1 MVAKKTIKH
10 AVKNYTQNH
19 TKDPINKVSAKKAD
33 VMKEDGRKN
42 PVKKPELS
50 SEIKKDQIID
60 SYEFRSER
68 IPLTV
73 TIIKKSGEFVPTYSL
88 HISAISKTTEM
99 ILEKVRM
106 ELIRRVSLGGED
118 VGDVKKTDLVE
129 DKFNEL
135 IGILIDKYF
144 PDSDA
149 DTVTFLR
156 SYLKINS
163 LGLGNLELL
172 MNDESL
178 EELVVNQASEPVW
191 IYHKKYG
198 WLKTNVFLKSED
210 QTRHYASIIG
220 RRVGRQITIL
230 SPLLD
235 AHLGTGDRVNATLSP
250 VSTNGNTIT
259 IRKFSKDPWT
269 ITKFLK
275 TRTISPEAAALIWT
289 AIQFE
294 LSALIAGG
302 TASGKTSALNV
313 FANFF
318 PPNQRILSIEDT
330 REIVLPKFLHWVP
343 LNTTLP
349 NAEGKGEINMGDL
362 LVNSLRM
369 RPDRIL
375 VGEVRRKRETETLFE
390 AIHTGHSVYATFHA
404 NSAKETVERLTNA
417 PLEVPKIMLP
427 AISLIVVQFRNRR
440 SGKRRTFQIAEIL
453 ANGDSKVI
461 MQYDIK
467 KDVLVKIGK
476 SESLY
481 ENISLFTGMTD
492 AEITKELNDKVKV
505 LDYLVAKNIDDVDG
519 VGRVVAEYYTDKD
532 NLMRYVHTN
541 KDFPLASQ
549 LKLELPT
556 SEILEPESMSE
567 PISAPVEEH
576 VVAVMGKKEDK
587 EEKTQPKSSIGEKN
601 TAHEQISRQES
612 KIYEA
617 AATSS
622 KSVSKS
628 SSKPSFISRIMG
640 KNVSNDMPELPPI
653 PESDPTDGQSPEDKK
668 TSKVSGKTATTA
680 IKTNKTSSRQSKVSK
695 NTKREQKHRKHEKV
709 IE

>member
-549 LKLELPT
+549 LKLELPA
-556 SEILEPESMSE
+556 SEMKEAESISE
-567 PISAPVEEH
+567 PISAPLDEHEEH
-576 VVAVMGKKEDK
+576 AV
-587 EEKTQPKSSIGEKN
+587 EEKTRPESSVEDKKREHG
-601 TAHEQISRQES
+601 QISKQELKPS
-612 KIYEA
+612 GPA
-617 AATSS
+617 SVVS
-622 KSVSKS
+622 NPVSKS
-628 SSKPSFISRIMG
+628 FSKPSFISRIMG
-640 KNVSNDMPELPPI
+640 KNVSKDMPELPPI
-653 PESDPTDGQSPEDKK
+653 PESDSVDGQSSENE
-668 TSKVSGKTATTA
+668 KVKPSGKTTTA
-680 IKTNKTSSRQSKVSK
+680 VINKTNKASSKQSKASK
-695 NTKREQKHRKHEKV
+695 DTKRQERQKRTKK
-709 IE
+709 